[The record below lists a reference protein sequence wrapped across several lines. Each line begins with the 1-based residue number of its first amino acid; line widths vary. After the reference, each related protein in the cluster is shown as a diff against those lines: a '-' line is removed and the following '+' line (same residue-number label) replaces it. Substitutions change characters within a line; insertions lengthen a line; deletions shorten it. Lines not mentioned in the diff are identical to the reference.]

1 MTKLPR
7 TSETAIG
14 LTFLVMNLNTLLKR
28 RYSLLFCLFWKNR
41 VLARLKPMIIHLMI
55 DDSQFH
61 RGIFYGVRFDWVLI
75 DALLTDG

>member
-1 MTKLPR
+1 
-7 TSETAIG
+7 
-14 LTFLVMNLNTLLKR
+14 
-28 RYSLLFCLFWKNR
+28 
-41 VLARLKPMIIHLMI
+41 MI